1 MLQYHHTFRAS
12 ASRNAIS
19 SHFTIPKSYFIN
31 YTIPFYNTHNIPK
44 FYFFPILFKYS
55 ILFIL
60 FSLISHLSFPV
71 LSFSLFSIPL
81 SHILHGIEH
90 HALDRSSRRIGAHT
104 FSITLS
110 HIRTQL
116 RQPGRWVQSFVSKSP
131 MSSLRCKVQ
140 KPNVDFGLSLPL
152 SLCRS
157 PMLGAARANLLVVCR
172 AFAMEP
178 IFPWRAVGA
187 DWVCL
192 DQQVADV
199 VVLLWGLWC
208 GFSVGVTVVVM
219 F

>member
-1 MLQYHHTFRAS
+1 M
-12 ASRNAIS
+12 
-19 SHFTIPKSYFIN
+19 PKIILIFYSYFS
-31 YTIPFYNTHNIPK
+31 
-44 FYFFPILFKYS
+44 LS
-55 ILFIL
+55 
-60 FSLISHLSFPV
+60 SLISHLSFCLSLPF
-71 LSFSLFSIPL
+71 LSFSLFSITL
-81 SHILHGIEH
+81 SQILNGVEH
-90 HALDRSSRRIGAHT
+90 HAPNRSSHRIGAHT

-208 GFSVGVTVVVM
+208 GFAVGVTVVVM